1 MSISSFHGGL
11 EWLQPLPGSK
21 PSPMGMSEAMG
32 AISSSSN
39 ILSTRNINE
48 FFNPRKSDL
57 SLEER
62 YANCDSVGE
71 EVIQREELKK
81 LVERKDLFRCYD
93 GFEPSGRMHIAQG
106 IMKSINV
113 NKITAAGGVFI
124 FWIADWFALLNNKMD
139 GDLEK
144 IRTVGRYFVEVW
156 KAAGMDLAN
165 VQFLW
170 ASEEINK
177 RAEEYWSLVID
188 ISRKFNIT
196 RIKKCSMIMGRGEG
210 DDMPT
215 SNILYPCMQCADIFF
230 IKADVCQLGM
240 DQRKVNMLARE
251 YCDAIKKE
259 DKPVIISHHMLSGL
273 KEGQAKMSKSDPD
286 SAIFMED
293 TIEDVVRK
301 IKKSFCPEKVVEN
314 NPILDYCKS
323 IIMPSFGSYIIEVKS
338 FGGKKEYKSYEEI
351 VVDF

>member
-1 MSISSFHGGL
+1 MNLS
-11 EWLQPLPGSK
+11 QV
-21 PSPMGMSEAMG
+21 MGQINSAGNQMG
-32 AISSSSN
+32 N
-39 ILSTRNINE
+39 RNINE

-57 SLEER
+57 SLDER
-62 YANCDSVGE
+62 YELCASVGE
-71 EVIQREELKK
+71 EVIKLEELRE
-81 LVERKDLFRCYD
+81 LLERKELFKCYD

-113 NKITAAGGVFI
+113 NKITKAGGIFI
-124 FWIADWFALLNNKMD
+124 FWVADWFALLNNKMD
-139 GDLEK
+139 GDLDK

-196 RIKKCSMIMGRGEG
+196 RIKKCSQIMGRGEG

-230 IKADVCQLGM
+230 LGADVCQLG
-240 DQRKVNMLARE
+240 
-251 YCDAIKKE
+251 
-259 DKPVIISHHMLSGL
+259 
-273 KEGQAKMSKSDPD
+273 
-286 SAIFMED
+286 
-293 TIEDVVRK
+293 
-301 IKKSFCPEKVVEN
+301 
-314 NPILDYCKS
+314 LD
-323 IIMPSFGSYIIEVKS
+323 
-338 FGGKKEYKSYEEI
+338 
-351 VVDF
+351 